1 MSQANYIS
9 RKALNLFSNN
19 ELDLIYNQEKLKDF
33 IGLPFSIENIEKQ
46 IELKNASFSS
56 AQRDTLCDVL
66 YREYKNFENNNIS
79 LEQIDRLRQ
88 SNTYTIT
95 TGHQLCFLGGP
106 MYFVWQKPGR
116 RAAARRTTLP
126 TTPGST
132 PSTPASEQ
140 EGASSGGGGCGYK
153 QR

>member
-9 RKALNLFSNN
+9 RKALNLFSNS

-33 IGLPFSIENIEKQ
+33 ISLPFSIENIEKQ

-66 YREYKNFENNNIS
+66 NREYKNFENNNIS

-95 TGHQLCFLGGP
+95 TGHQLCLLGGP
-106 MYFVWQKPGR
+106 MYFFLKIIHVIKLTRVLNKKFPDFHFIPVFWM
-116 RAAARRTTLP
+116 
-126 TTPGST
+126 
-132 PSTPASEQ
+132 ASEDHD
-140 EGASSGGGGCGYK
+140 SK
-153 QR
+153 